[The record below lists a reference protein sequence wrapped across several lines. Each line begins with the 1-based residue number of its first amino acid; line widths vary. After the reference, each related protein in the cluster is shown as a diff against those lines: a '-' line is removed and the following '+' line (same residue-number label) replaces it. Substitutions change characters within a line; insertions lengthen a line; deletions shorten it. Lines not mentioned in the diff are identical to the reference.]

1 MRQFRM
7 HGSGD
12 GNAFKHL
19 RQQFDRVNLHQVIDR
34 ACIGDDDRHAG
45 SKAESAEISP
55 VLLQVSGRV
64 GAKDF
69 VSPEECIKLDARF
82 KTKQPPQLRL
92 RQATA
97 LVFLDSERLERP
109 TRQVTPHS
117 CKALSNIIRDFDD

>member
-12 GNAFKHL
+12 GNPFKQL
-19 RQQFDRVNLHQVIDR
+19 RQQFDCVNLQQVIDR
-34 ACIGDDDRHAG
+34 ARIGNDDRHAG
-45 SKAESAEISP
+45 SKTESAEISP
-55 VLLQVSGRV
+55 VLLKVRGRV

-69 VSPEECIKLDARF
+69 VSLEECIKLDARF
-82 KTKQPPQLRL
+82 KTEQPPQLRL

-97 LVFLDSERLERP
+97 LVFLDSERFERP
-109 TRQVTPHS
+109 TRQVAPRS